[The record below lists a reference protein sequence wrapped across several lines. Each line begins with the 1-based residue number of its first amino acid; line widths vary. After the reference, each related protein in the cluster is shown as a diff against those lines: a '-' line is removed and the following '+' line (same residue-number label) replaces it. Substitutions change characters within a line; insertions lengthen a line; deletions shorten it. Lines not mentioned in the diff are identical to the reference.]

1 MFNLCSAKW
10 IERVLDLFHIKK
22 AIRSAYG
29 DAIDLEPVFTILF
42 SEGFNA
48 IFNRLLYLN
57 AIGKLTTQRERQR
70 CFDDFKR
77 QEDESLPLLPRFIK
91 AKKCL
96 PSIIHFSSV

>member
-22 AIRSAYG
+22 AIRSACG
-29 DAIDLEPVFTILF
+29 DAIDLEPVFTVLF
-42 SEGFNA
+42 SEGFDA
-48 IFNRLLYLN
+48 IFNRLLHLN
-57 AIGKLTTQRERQR
+57 ATGKLTTQRERQR